1 MICKRENCINKII
14 GRRKYCSDE
23 CYLIDRSENNPM
35 KNEEIR
41 GKVSKSLKGHEAWNK
56 GRKHT
61 EEARQKI
68 REARAKQVF
77 SEGSKDKKS
86 KKMKEHWSNPEF
98 KQRRI
103 ENNPILQK
111 DKKLTEEH
119 RDKIGQ
125 GNKGKIHSEEQNKLM
140 SIIKKEQSK
149 KIFKLKRNK
158 IALFLKE
165 NRNKHFCQCGCGQKI
180 RIKKGQFY
188 YGIPLYL
195 AGHNNRLYEYNILN
209 IEYDKNFNIKLRK
222 FIKNRDF
229 NICQTPG
236 CMNTENLHV
245 HHVDYDKK
253 NSKPENLITLCGSCH
268 SKTNSK
274 KNRSYFTEFYTSIVT
289 LYL

>member
-125 GNKGKIHSEEQNKLM
+125 GNKGKIHSEEQNELGSKNKKLLWQDPEY
-140 SIIKKEQSK
+140 IKKQMKGGK
-149 KIFKLKRNK
+149 KI
-158 IALFLKE
+158 
-165 NRNKHFCQCGCGQKI
+165 
-180 RIKKGQFY
+180 
-188 YGIPLYL
+188 
-195 AGHNNRLYEYNILN
+195 
-209 IEYDKNFNIKLRK
+209 
-222 FIKNRDF
+222 
-229 NICQTPG
+229 
-236 CMNTENLHV
+236 
-245 HHVDYDKK
+245 
-253 NSKPENLITLCGSCH
+253 
-268 SKTNSK
+268 
-274 KNRSYFTEFYTSIVT
+274 
-289 LYL
+289 

>member
-41 GKVSKSLKGHEAWNK
+41 GKVSKSLKGHESWNK

-125 GNKGKIHSEEQNKLM
+125 GNKGKIHSEEQNELGSKNKKLLWQDPEYIKKQM
-140 SIIKKEQSK
+140 KSRNVMPNKTEIYLQSIITSITNNFAFVGDGKEIIGGK
-149 KIFKLKRNK
+149 CPDFIDKVNNK
-158 IALFLKE
+158 IIELYGDYW
-165 NRNKHFCQCGCGQKI
+165 H
-180 RIKKGQFY
+180 KGQDPNDRINYF
-188 YGIPLYL
+188 
-195 AGHNNRLYEYNILN
+195 
-209 IEYDKNFNIKLRK
+209 KNFGYDTLVIWESELKDIDNLKNKLEV
-222 FIKNRDF
+222 FAN
-229 NICQTPG
+229 G
-236 CMNTENLHV
+236 
-245 HHVDYDKK
+245 
-253 NSKPENLITLCGSCH
+253 
-268 SKTNSK
+268 
-274 KNRSYFTEFYTSIVT
+274 
-289 LYL
+289 